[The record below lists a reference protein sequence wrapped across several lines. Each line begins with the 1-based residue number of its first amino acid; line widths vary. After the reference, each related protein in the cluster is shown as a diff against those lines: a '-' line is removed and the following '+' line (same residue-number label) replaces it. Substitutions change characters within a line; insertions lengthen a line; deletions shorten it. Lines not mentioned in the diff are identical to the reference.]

1 MTDRSK
7 KALVTVDTLFHL
19 ASIGLVGAATIILF
33 GVASVS
39 LLGTGKEPPTG
50 SRIGGGFQYNDGNAK
65 PIPAPTYSPTLDS
78 AKILPGVPPQRAS
91 TPETPQVSGGK
102 PGFELPAPDPDPMLL
117 CETACRK
124 NVGQLS
130 FPRCTGTVWRRS
142 ESIIDE
148 PGFIAR
154 TSGRPRLEVEG

>member
-50 SRIGGGFQYNDGNAK
+50 SRIGGVFQYTDGNAK
-65 PIPAPTYSPTLDS
+65 PIPAPTYSPTLYA
-78 AKILPGVPPQRAS
+78 AKMLLVLPPQRS
-91 TPETPQVSGGK
+91 SSSETPPVSGRQ
-102 PGFELPAPDPDPMLL
+102 PGSELPSPDH
-117 CETACRK
+117 
-124 NVGQLS
+124 
-130 FPRCTGTVWRRS
+130 
-142 ESIIDE
+142 
-148 PGFIAR
+148 
-154 TSGRPRLEVEG
+154 